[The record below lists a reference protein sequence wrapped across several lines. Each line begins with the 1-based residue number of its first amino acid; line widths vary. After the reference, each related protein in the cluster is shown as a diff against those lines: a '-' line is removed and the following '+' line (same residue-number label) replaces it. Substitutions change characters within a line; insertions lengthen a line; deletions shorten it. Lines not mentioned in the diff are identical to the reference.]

1 MLLFIFCLVGVDGLR
16 VLVTGGAGF
25 ISSHLVDRL
34 LAEGFDVIVLDNLR
48 SGSIENIGQHVGERG
63 FHFVRGD
70 VRDDRLVNGLVR
82 GVNYVFHLAALVSV
96 PESLRDPVLTYDINV
111 NGTLNLLKAC
121 VDEGV
126 ERFVYASSCA
136 VYGNIEETP
145 IKEGCP
151 TRPMSPY
158 GVSKLTA
165 ENYVRKYFEDFGL
178 ETVCLR
184 YFNVYGPRQAYN
196 DYSGVITKFI
206 NRVKKDLPLMV
217 FGDGEQTRD
226 FVYVKDV
233 VDANMLALKSGEAIG
248 EVFNIGTGVATSINQ
263 LAKTLL
269 DIADK
274 KNLKILHYRPREG
287 DIRHS
292 VADISKAKEK
302 MGYNPKITLR
312 DGLKKL
318 LIEG

>member
-1 MLLFIFCLVGVDGLR
+1 MNCWKLPLAIFATSSVFAWLQASYRVLCYERFMLLFIFCLVGVGGLR

-25 ISSHLVDRL
+25 IGSHLVDKL

-48 SGSIENIGQHVGERG
+48 SGSIENIGRHVGERG
-63 FHFVRGD
+63 FHFVQGD

-136 VYGNIEETP
+136 VYGNIEGTP

-165 ENYVRKYFEDFGL
+165 ENYVQKYFKDFGL

-196 DYSGVITKFI
+196 DYSGVIT
-206 NRVKKDLPLMV
+206 
-217 FGDGEQTRD
+217 
-226 FVYVKDV
+226 
-233 VDANMLALKSGEAIG
+233 
-248 EVFNIGTGVATSINQ
+248 
-263 LAKTLL
+263 
-269 DIADK
+269 
-274 KNLKILHYRPREG
+274 NL
-287 DIRHS
+287 
-292 VADISKAKEK
+292 
-302 MGYNPKITLR
+302 
-312 DGLKKL
+312 
-318 LIEG
+318 